1 MQSVF
6 TIMCPPA
13 RYDKDFWDN
22 LLHEDLGGTDV
33 VDVMCSGGDVEGFR
47 LDEYGI
53 EGNPSECLDPNGD
66 LLSDNRD
73 LRDVDDEE
81 FEIPTL
87 YDDIEY
93 EREPIPD
100 LERDDGEKVYVGK
113 LYASKEDCQIRLA
126 IYAIRYMFHYKQ
138 AVTKRESFTC
148 NCCDSRCEWKIYTSG
163 KHRECLL

>member
-81 FEIPTL
+81 FEIPAL

-100 LERDDGEKVYVGK
+100 LERDDGEQVYVGK
-113 LYASKEDCQIRLA
+113 LYASKEDYQIRLA
-126 IYAIRYMFHYKQ
+126 IYAIRNMFHYKQ
-138 AVTKRESFTC
+138 AVTKRESFMC
-148 NCCDSRCEWKIYTSG
+148 NCCDARCEWKIYTSG
-163 KHRECLL
+163 INRECLL

>member
-1 MQSVF
+1 
-6 TIMCPPA
+6 
-13 RYDKDFWDN
+13 
-22 LLHEDLGGTDV
+22 
-33 VDVMCSGGDVEGFR
+33 MCSGGDVEGFR

-53 EGNPSECLDPNGD
+53 EGNPSECLDSNGE

-126 IYAIRYMFHYKQ
+126 IYAIRYMFHYK
-138 AVTKRESFTC
+138 
-148 NCCDSRCEWKIYTSG
+148 
-163 KHRECLL
+163 